1 MKNNPR
7 GHLEPNDDAT
17 SSRRINVDTT
27 SFLSHVP
34 AGILQYIMME
44 VQVGF
49 FTWGSGSGYAGIL
62 TPERRAADAESL
74 KSMFAL
80 YCWVENLHLL

>member
-1 MKNNPR
+1 M
-7 GHLEPNDDAT
+7 
-17 SSRRINVDTT
+17 SSRRIDVDTT

-49 FTWGSGSGYAGIL
+49 FTWGKARDMR
-62 TPERRAADAESL
+62 ERRAAEAESVNN
-74 KSMFAL
+74 MFAL